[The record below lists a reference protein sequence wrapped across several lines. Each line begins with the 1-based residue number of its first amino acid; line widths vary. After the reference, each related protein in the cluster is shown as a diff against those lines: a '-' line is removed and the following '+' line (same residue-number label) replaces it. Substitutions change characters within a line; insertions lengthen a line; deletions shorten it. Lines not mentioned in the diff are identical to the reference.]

1 LADTQLTLAP
11 DRIRHQLAWLA
22 AACLALLTP
31 ALPVAA
37 ADAPAPASIE
47 TIVQFHT
54 VCNNCHEGQCSGR
67 LSFDSGAAAARSH
80 VERYVGKASEVHLAA
95 LFAMLRHVK
104 ENCSHYPAVPIR
116 PATGT
121 WEAAE
126 LAPWRNAF
134 AGAWFIPLG
143 RLAAGRRQLQLEFD
157 GAAEGSARIDDDR
170 MDTVADDRL
179 CGDKTKTVTFD
190 AAATTRYFLHL
201 KAGTAILRRIS
212 FR

>member
-1 LADTQLTLAP
+1 MSLA
-11 DRIRHQLAWLA
+11 RLA
-22 AACLALLTP
+22 AVSLALL
-31 ALPVAA
+31 ALPLPAIA
-37 ADAPAPASIE
+37 ADAQAPASIE

-80 VERYVGKASEVHLAA
+80 IERYLGAANDVQVAA

-104 ENCSHYPAVPIR
+104 ETCAHYPAVPIR
-116 PATGT
+116 PATGV

-126 LAPWRNAF
+126 LAPWRNAV

-143 RLAAGRRQLQLEFD
+143 RLAAGRRQLRLEFD
-157 GAAEGSARIDDDR
+157 GVAEGSARIDDDR
-170 MDTVADDRL
+170 METAADERL
-179 CGDKTKTVTFD
+179 CGDTAKTVQFH
-190 AAATTRYFLHL
+190 ATANTRYFLHL
-201 KAGTAILRRIS
+201 KAGAGILRRIS